1 LIARRVILGV
11 KTVGRAP
18 VFPFT
23 KRAFIAG
30 SNSRIRKRGM
40 SHQIL
45 SVLCALLITYLAP
58 VSAQCAESS
67 YPLPKP
73 NLTTKMSV
81 EAAMAAKKSV
91 RSFKP
96 DPLTDAQIGQ
106 MLWAANG
113 NIAPDAVSKATTK
126 TIPSAGGLY
135 PLEIFLVVGKGSV
148 GSLPEGIY
156 RYDAGSHALKT
167 VSDGDSRNL
176 LAYAC
181 LQQLWMAKAPAIVV
195 ITAVFSRITGRYGPR
210 GVQYAFMEAG
220 SASQNLYLQAEALG
234 LHVGAVG
241 AFDDVQVS
249 AVMKLPADTTPLL
262 VIPVGK

>member
-1 LIARRVILGV
+1 
-11 KTVGRAP
+11 
-18 VFPFT
+18 
-23 KRAFIAG
+23 
-30 SNSRIRKRGM
+30 M
-40 SHQIL
+40 HYQIL
-45 SVLCALLITYLAP
+45 SVLCAFLIAYLAP

-73 NLTTKMSV
+73 DLAAKMSV

-91 RSFKP
+91 RNFKT
-96 DPLTDAQIGQ
+96 DPLTNAQIGQ

-135 PLEIFLVVGKGSV
+135 PLEIFLVVGKGGV
-148 GSLPEGIY
+148 GNIPEGIY
-156 RYDAGSHALKT
+156 LYDAGSHALKT
-167 VSDGDSRNL
+167 VANGDSRSL

-181 LQQLWMAKAPAIVV
+181 LQQLWMAKAPAIIV
-195 ITAVFSRITGRYGPR
+195 ITGVFSRITPRYGPR
-210 GVQYAFMEAG
+210 GVQYAYMEAG
-220 SASQNLYLQAEALG
+220 SASQNIYLQAESLG

-241 AFDDVQVS
+241 AFDDAQVS
-249 AVMKLPADTTPLL
+249 AVMKLPGDTTPLL